1 MCPFCLATAAWITV
15 AAVST
20 SGAAA
25 LVISKVATAKS
36 STHNPPN
43 SQTPDFPTTEDHNG

>member
-20 SGAAA
+20 GGVTA
-25 LVISKVATAKS
+25 LVLKKSVSANTANS
-36 STHNPPN
+36 FSTINPAN
-43 SQTPDFPTTEDHNG
+43 VRSMKEDQNG